1 MSMRCS
7 AFMLTFFIATARIS
21 WSAEN
26 DIRLLVDYDTKNDAN
41 KGLKATIG
49 ATLHVIQLRVYTD
62 LECDSLKRAYRFSVR
77 ISSNERL
84 KTEVLTLQ
92 DRSRFMLIC
101 DKFFDN
107 NDQYYMGAVKFAEV
121 SSKDFGRY
129 TICACPMKSDTD
141 SDTYCSSNE
150 CEILHLHFVDETEST
165 CAPADHGYA
174 GKLCSSSLL
183 GYSSVKHH
191 LSGTLEK
198 IAALSELVPQN
209 IDDST
214 FMEKM
219 DPGCRILI
227 QIAPCFIA
235 FPKCKKLENETVELK
250 HMCKQ
255 DCSAIFDVC
264 KTWLENSQRNQN
276 SIFKEFAKNMSQ
288 VLEQLNLGKE
298 FDKSLCQRYNDSECI
313 SINATVLKKKLAQN
327 VTSQCYDPDYMGT
340 SYRGQISKS
349 ISGKSCVK
357 WDRSEK
363 YEDLR
368 WHSLNTI
375 KYVELYGSENFCRNP
390 INVTTQSIDQSKPWC
405 FVDYRGNWE
414 PCDVPMCYSAVLTPS
429 NTGVFNFILAHFSSP
444 WIVTLLGVVV
454 AAILAI
460 VAMTFFLFRQK
471 CVIKSFPNQNMFRDL
486 NSSPQQRPYFNQ
498 DETGLRHYDR
508 NQIETLSKIGQG
520 EFGVVYK
527 AQIKSDMNAPMMVAV
542 KALREDASNTEQKQ
556 FRSEAKLMNEFNH
569 GNIVKFCG
577 VCFEGEPLYMIFEYM
592 PNGDL
597 HDFLRKT
604 APSVLNSDEGRGA
617 TNIVIDKVR
626 QNLFQFLSISVQIAR
641 GLAYLAEQ
649 QYVHR
654 DIAARNVLLGD
665 YGKDNILP
673 VKLSDFGLSRSV
685 YARDYYR
692 IKSKSLLPVRWMPP
706 EAITYTTFTAA
717 SDVYSFGVVLWEI
730 FSFGTQPYENVSNEE
745 VVAHIL
751 KPELLKQ
758 PIGCPD
764 SMYEIMKQC
773 WNYHSQQRPS
783 AQELIEKLQREANN
797 CSFMSPRT
805 IRHPSFPQSNNC
817 YNNAQAI
824 AKQQKRM
831 NSRGGLLKT
840 VPHRVESNGNTEM
853 AYPPNHMSLRAPHA
867 TSGGRSTH
875 LSSSIPHLQQ
885 QGPPMFNMSSRLP
898 GTFPPQFQ
906 NTNPVEQFNINENV
920 GYFGG
925 TGAVGSHAATQKPI
939 APKRSM
945 NNESNFDSSTMRPM
959 IHPPARFAPQQPRAP
974 AGMSRFQLPQPQ
986 SMPVSAGH
994 VPPISMFGGGPGG
1007 RSMKRPNMLVN
1018 NNAAPSMG
1026 VAMDMNKFS
1035 AC

>member
-1 MSMRCS
+1 
-7 AFMLTFFIATARIS
+7 MLTFFIATARRS
-21 WSAEN
+21 RSGEN
-26 DIRLLVDYDTKNDAN
+26 NIRLLVDYDTRNDAN

-49 ATLHVIQLRVYTD
+49 AKLHVIQLRVYTD
-62 LECDSLKRAYRFSVR
+62 LECDSLKKAYRFSVR
-77 ISSNERL
+77 IKSNERL

-92 DRSRFMLIC
+92 DSSRFMLIC
-101 DKFFDN
+101 DKLFEN
-107 NDQYYMGAVKFAEV
+107 NDRYYIGAVKFAEV

-129 TICACPMKSDTD
+129 TICACRKKSDTD
-141 SDTYCSSNE
+141 TDTYCSSNE
-150 CEILHLHFVDETEST
+150 CEILGFDFEDELESACT
-165 CAPADHGYA
+165 PANPGSA
-174 GKLCSSSLL
+174 GTYCSSNLL
-183 GYSSVKHH
+183 GYSSLKHH
-191 LSGTLEK
+191 RSGTLEK
-198 IAALSELVPQN
+198 IAALSKLVRHNDP
-209 IDDST
+209 T
-214 FMEKM
+214 FAQKM
-219 DPGCRILI
+219 DPGCRILM

-250 HMCKQ
+250 HLCKQ

-264 KTWLENSQRNQN
+264 KTWLETSQRKQN

-340 SYRGQISKS
+340 SYRGQISNS
-349 ISGKSCVK
+349 ISGRSCVK

-363 YEDLR
+363 YDDLR
-368 WHSLNTI
+368 WYSLNTI

-414 PCDVPMCYSAVLTPS
+414 PCGVPMCYSAVLTPS
-429 NTGVFNFILAHFSSP
+429 NTGVFNFILAHFSLP

-460 VAMTFFLFRQK
+460 VTMTFFLFRQK
-471 CVIKSFPNQNMFRDL
+471 CVNKSFPNQNMFRDL
-486 NSSPQQRPYFNQ
+486 NSSPQQRPYFYQ

-527 AQIKSDMNAPMMVAV
+527 AQIKSSSNHMNAPMMVAV
-542 KALREDASNTEQKQ
+542 KALPEDASNTEQKQ

-626 QNLFQFLSISVQIAR
+626 QNLSQFLSISVQIAR

-649 QYVHR
+649 RYVHR
-654 DIAARNVLLGD
+654 DIAARNVLLGE

-673 VKLSDFGLSRSV
+673 VKLSDFGLSRRV
-685 YARDYYR
+685 YAKDYYR
-692 IKSKSLLPVRWMPP
+692 MNSKSLLPVRWMPP

-717 SDVYSFGVVLWEI
+717 SDVYSFGVVLWEV
-730 FSFGTQPYENVSNEE
+730 FSFGMQPYENVSNED
-745 VVAHIL
+745 VVLHIV
-751 KPELLKQ
+751 KSKLLEK

-764 SMYEIMKQC
+764 SMYDIMKQC
-773 WNYHSQQRPS
+773 WNYNSQQRPS
-783 AQELIEKLQREANN
+783 AQDLVAKLQREANN
-797 CSFMSPRT
+797 CSYFNSE
-805 IRHPSFPQSNNC
+805 I
-817 YNNAQAI
+817 I
-824 AKQQKRM
+824 AEQQNRM
-831 NSRGGLLKT
+831 NCLTR
-840 VPHRVESNGNTEM
+840 
-853 AYPPNHMSLRAPHA
+853 
-867 TSGGRSTH
+867 
-875 LSSSIPHLQQ
+875 
-885 QGPPMFNMSSRLP
+885 
-898 GTFPPQFQ
+898 
-906 NTNPVEQFNINENV
+906 
-920 GYFGG
+920 
-925 TGAVGSHAATQKPI
+925 
-939 APKRSM
+939 
-945 NNESNFDSSTMRPM
+945 MRP
-959 IHPPARFAPQQPRAP
+959 ILHPPARFASQQPRAP
-974 AGMSRFQLPQPQ
+974 AGMNRFQMSPPLPQL
-986 SMPVSAGH
+986 MPVSAGH
-994 VPPISMFGGGPGG
+994 VPPISMFAGGPGS

-1018 NNAAPSMG
+1018 SNATPSMG